1 MALPPPQLQLENRQ
15 MKKILLSAVLA
26 GAGVVASN
34 AQADE
39 ALAAQSGCLACHQL
53 ETKVVGPSYKDI
65 AAKYKGQEG
74 AQEMLTQSAINGGV
88 NKWGPIPM
96 PAKGGRMDVSDEDIG
111 KIVAWILTL

>member
-1 MALPPPQLQLENRQ
+1 
-15 MKKILLSAVLA
+15 MKKTLQVALLA
-26 GAGVVASN
+26 GASLIAFN

-39 ALAAQSGCLACHQL
+39 ALAMKSGCLACHQVAA
-53 ETKVVGPSYKDI
+53 KVVGPSYKDI
-65 AAKYKGQEG
+65 AAKYKDQAD
-74 AQEMLTQSAINGGV
+74 AQEYLTQSVIAGGV

>member
-1 MALPPPQLQLENRQ
+1 MMKTLQVAL
-15 MKKILLSAVLA
+15 LA
-26 GAGVVASN
+26 GASLFVLN

-39 ALAAQSGCLACHQL
+39 ALATKSGCLACHQI
-53 ETKVVGPSYKDI
+53 ENKVVGPSYKDI
-65 AAKYKGQEG
+65 AAKYKGQDG